1 MVWNR
6 KKRLELVQENAAAG
20 DVAEIFAQVR
30 DELGMPFVSTYY
42 QSLAFCPQFLR
53 MHWDA
58 MRPVV
63 RSNDFQKR
71 SDRLRAEAY
80 TAIHNYFSVSNL
92 SSAVEES
99 VAKELP
105 QAVEYF
111 YERDAML
118 LLITALQ
125 STAFEGAPI
134 SEPEAHAPQPQRS
147 QPEVAALVIPND
159 GLAHGIRN
167 VFEDMRRHLDVAV
180 ASSDYS
186 ALGRWPKFVFD
197 WWRNLKP
204 NVASPLYPEQRRRIG
219 DSAMQHAAELPSLSL
234 LSVQALE
241 EQGLSK
247 EQIGSIVHINEA
259 FFDAFSNTVLNFAF
273 AHIALEG
280 GNGRGAERAA

>member
-6 KKRLELVQENAAAG
+6 KKRLELVHENAAAG
-20 DVAEIFAQVR
+20 EIAEIFAQVR
-30 DELGMPFVSTYY
+30 DELGMPFVSAYY
-42 QSLAFCPQFLR
+42 QSLAFCPPFLR
-53 MHWDA
+53 LHWDA
-58 MRPVV
+58 MRPLVH
-63 RSNDFQKR
+63 SSDFQKR

-92 SSAVEES
+92 SSAAEGTEQQ
-99 VAKELP
+99 LT

-125 STAFEGAPI
+125 STAFEGTPS
-134 SEPEAHAPQPQRS
+134 SEPRPNPLQPHRA
-147 QPEVAALVIPND
+147 QPEVASLLVPND

-167 VFEDMRRHLDVAV
+167 VFDDMRRHLDVAV
-180 ASSDYS
+180 ATPDYA

-219 DSAMQHAAELPSLSL
+219 DSAMQHAAELPSLSS

-241 EQGLSK
+241 DQGLSK

-259 FFDAFSNTVLNFAF
+259 FYDAFSNTVLNFAF
-273 AHIALEG
+273 AHISLEG